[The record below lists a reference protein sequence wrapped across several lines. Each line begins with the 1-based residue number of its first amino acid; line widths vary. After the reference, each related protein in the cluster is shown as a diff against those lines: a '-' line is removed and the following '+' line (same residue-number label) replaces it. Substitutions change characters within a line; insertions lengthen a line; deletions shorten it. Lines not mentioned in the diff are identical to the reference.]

1 MSLRI
6 DLRQGRAMA
15 IQESRVGRG
24 LSFLG
29 QLWRLTVPYWRSEER
44 WQARSLLAAVV
55 ALALGLVF
63 INVQL
68 NQWNREFYN
77 ALDQRDF
84 EAFGEL
90 LIRFSILAGLY
101 ITGAVARLYL
111 TQMLEIRWRTWLT
124 REYVTRWLDSRVYY
138 RLELQSLGQDN
149 PDQRIAVDL

>member
-63 INVQL
+63 IDVPLSQA
-68 NQWNREFYN
+68 NRELYN
-77 ALDQRDF
+77 SLDQR
-84 EAFGEL
+84 AFAAVGEV
-90 LIRFSILAGLY
+90 LIRFSLLA
-101 ITGAVARLYL
+101 
-111 TQMLEIRWRTWLT
+111 
-124 REYVTRWLDSRVYY
+124 
-138 RLELQSLGQDN
+138 SL
-149 PDQRIAVDL
+149 